1 MKGQI
6 IMRNSDE
13 INPVRLSIIIV
24 NYNAEKLLLDCVKSI
39 YNSNNSTSLEVI
51 IVDNDSKDNSRSLI
65 TSEYPHV
72 QWVQNKDNVGFA
84 KANNQAMKISK
95 GEYIMLLNNDTVV
108 LDKALDKLVQFLD
121 KNPETAAVGP
131 RILNADMS
139 LQLSCRRGLPN
150 AVNSF
155 GYFLKLYKV
164 LPNNKALGGYAMT
177 YISDKIS
184 HEVECLSGA
193 AMVVRKSV
201 VDKIGGLDENFF
213 MHFEDVDFC
222 LRIGKLGYKLF
233 YVHDSEIIHLK
244 GQSSKLRSKKVIE
257 DFNNSLLYYY
267 KKNYSKEKSSITNGL
282 VYATIWAR
290 KILSLAVYNMKNP
303 SK

>member
-1 MKGQI
+1 ML
-6 IMRNSDE
+6 NSDE
-13 INPVRLSIIIV
+13 INTIKLSIIIV

-39 YNSNNSTSLEVI
+39 YKSNNDTTLEVI
-51 IVDNDSKDNSRSLI
+51 IVDNDSKDNSRKLI
-65 TSEYPHV
+65 SSEYPQV
-72 QWVQNKDNVGFA
+72 QWVQNTENVGFA
-84 KANNQAMKISK
+84 KANNQAMKIAK
-95 GEYIMLLNNDTVV
+95 GQYIMLLNNDTVV

-121 KNPETAAVGP
+121 KNPETAAAGP
-131 RILNADMS
+131 RILNADKS

-150 AVNSF
+150 AVNSI
-155 GYFLKLYKV
+155 GYFSKLYKV
-164 LPNNKALGGYAMT
+164 FPNNKALGGYAMT
-177 YISDKIS
+177 YISDKAS

-193 AMVVRKSV
+193 AMVVRKTV
-201 VDKIGGLDENFF
+201 IDKIGGLDENFF

-267 KKNYSKEKSSITNGL
+267 KKNYSKEKSFITNGMVYL
-282 VYATIWAR
+282 VIWAR
-290 KILSLAVYNMKNP
+290 KVLSLAVYNIKNP
-303 SK
+303 S

>member
-6 IMRNSDE
+6 IMLNSDE
-13 INPVRLSIIIV
+13 INTIKLSIIIV

-39 YNSNNSTSLEVI
+39 YKSNNDTTLEVI
-51 IVDNDSKDNSRSLI
+51 IVDNDSKDNSRKLI
-65 TSEYPHV
+65 SSEYPQV
-72 QWVQNKDNVGFA
+72 QWVQNTENVGFA
-84 KANNQAMKISK
+84 KANNQAMKIAK
-95 GEYIMLLNNDTVV
+95 GQYIMLLNNDTVV

-121 KNPETAAVGP
+121 KNPETAAAGP
-131 RILNADMS
+131 RILNADKS

-150 AVNSF
+150 AVNSI
-155 GYFLKLYKV
+155 GYFSKLYKV
-164 LPNNKALGGYAMT
+164 FPNNKALGGYAMT
-177 YISDKIS
+177 YISDKAS

-193 AMVVRKSV
+193 AMVVRKTV
-201 VDKIGGLDENFF
+201 IDKIGGLDENFF

-267 KKNYSKEKSSITNGL
+267 KKNYSKEKSFITNGMVYL
-282 VYATIWAR
+282 VIWAR
-290 KILSLAVYNMKNP
+290 KVLSLAVYNIKNP
-303 SK
+303 S